1 MKTKVCIFLSLFIV
15 RLAFAGERQPLN
27 SQSATKVEAAVK
39 VSAGAVERYLIHSTN
54 VDERT
59 VDIWLPD
66 GYSADKKYAVLYM
79 HDGQMLYNG
88 SRAWNAREWDV
99 DTTVNNLMKNGAIRD
114 VIVVGIFNNG
124 DKRHIEYFPQKA
136 IDNISGIQHQKVL
149 DLMPGGPLAD
159 KYLTFI
165 VTELKPFIDAT
176 YSTKPDRKNTF
187 IAGSSMGGLISMYAI
202 CEYPQYFAGAAC
214 LSTHW
219 IGTFDNNKE
228 IPEAFN
234 EYLKK
239 HLPAARSH
247 KIYFDHGTVGLDAN
261 YPQYQKMI
269 DATVKAAGYT
279 DKSFLTL
286 EFPGDD
292 HNETCWAA
300 RLHTPLTFLLKK

>member
-1 MKTKVCIFLSLFIV
+1 MKTKVSILLSLLIV
-15 RLAFAGERQPLN
+15 QLAFAGGRQ
-27 SQSATKVEAAVK
+27 SGKCSVATKVESAVK

-54 VDERT
+54 VDERY

-66 GYSADKKYAVLYM
+66 GYSTDKKYAVLYM
-79 HDGQMLYNG
+79 HDGQMLYDS
-88 SRAWNAREWDV
+88 SRAWNAKEWEV
-99 DTTVNNLMKNGAIRD
+99 DTTVNNLMKSGEIRD

-136 IDNISGIQHQKVL
+136 IGHIADIQHQKVL

-159 KYLTFI
+159 KYLKFI
-165 VTELKPFIDAT
+165 VTELKPFVDAT
-176 YSTKPDRKNTF
+176 YPTKPDRKNTF

-202 CEYPQYFAGAAC
+202 CEYPRYFAGAAC

-228 IPEAFN
+228 IPQAFN
-234 EYLKK
+234 EYLKR
-239 HLPAARSH
+239 HLPSPRTH

-261 YPQYQKMI
+261 YPEYQRMI

-279 DKSFLTL
+279 EQSFLTL
-286 EFPGDD
+286 EFTGDD